1 MVKPR
6 VPEGGA
12 IEDNNEM
19 SMEEYSERMKK
30 KMGFEYRG
38 FVKYILKN
46 LNPPENAKVLE
57 VGPGPGWIGIWLL
70 KERPDMTLDG
80 LEASPD
86 LIRVATKNATEE
98 GVSDRVQYIHGFVE
112 KMDMIPHDT
121 YDLVI
126 SNDSLHHWEDPLKGF
141 LEIARVLKSD
151 GMLHI
156 EDERRDLGVRGKF
169 ILYVLGPLIARSDWK
184 WWKSSVKASYTP
196 AEIRKFLDQ
205 GNLMDWVVKPNFI
218 GLSIEMF

>member
-12 IEDNNEM
+12 IEDNDEM

-46 LNPPENAKVLE
+46 LTPANQAKVLE
-57 VGPGPGWIGIWLL
+57 IGPGPGWIGIWLA
-70 KERPDMTLDG
+70 KERPDITLDG
-80 LEASPD
+80 LEASSD
-86 LIRVATKNATEE
+86 MIRVAQKNAEE
-98 GVSDRVQYIHGFVE
+98 VGVTNQVKYIQGFVE
-112 KMDMIPHDT
+112 SMEMIPDNT

-141 LEIARVLKSD
+141 LEIARVLKTD
-151 GMLHI
+151 GNLHI
-156 EDERRDLGVRGKF
+156 EDERRDLGLRGKF
-169 ILYVLGPLIARSDWK
+169 VVYLLGPFIARSDWK
-184 WWKSSVKASYTP
+184 WWKSSINASYTP
-196 AEIRKFLDQ
+196 EEIYEFLDQ
-205 GNLMDWVVKPNFI
+205 GELTNWVVKSNFMGI
-218 GLSIEMF
+218 SIEIS